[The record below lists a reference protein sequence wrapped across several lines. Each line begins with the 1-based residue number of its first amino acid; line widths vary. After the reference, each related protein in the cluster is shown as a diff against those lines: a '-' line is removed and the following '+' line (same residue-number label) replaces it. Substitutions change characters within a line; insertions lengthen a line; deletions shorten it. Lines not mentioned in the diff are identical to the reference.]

1 MKSIRLTVVE
11 HALLSDVLTTMAQ
24 STYDAK
30 PGKNRT
36 ARRILD
42 KLQAAAKVSL
52 GISAKDAI
60 AAWRSVLGSRLI
72 EPPSGAS
79 GVFAQIHR
87 RLAALG
93 LTEDQCRRAAVAAGV
108 RWKGSIKAES
118 IARQAD
124 VLLSDEAPDDVG
136 NGTFGLAVSMRDGR

>member
-1 MKSIRLTVVE
+1 MKSIRLSAAE
-11 HALLSDVLTTMAQ
+11 HSLLREVLLPCTGPGLSAKTSKTAQ
-24 STYDAK
+24 S
-30 PGKNRT
+30 
-36 ARRILD
+36 ILD
-42 KLQAAAKVSL
+42 KLQAATKVSL

-72 EPPSGAS
+72 EPPQGAA

-108 RWKGSIKAES
+108 RWKGPIRAES

-124 VLLSDEAPDDVG
+124 ALLSDEAPDDVG
-136 NGTFGLAVSMRDGR
+136 NGTFGLAVSMSDGR